1 MGILNKIDL
10 VICSYLGLSGHE
22 VDRPRTISI
31 VNNNLFITKNL
42 PFQRHKSY
50 ETLKCFSEGGIQ
62 GMDKKMREKIGIAAG
77 KSIAKDLTISFD
89 KIEIKND

>member
-1 MGILNKIDL
+1 MGILNKIDMI
-10 VICSYLGLSGHE
+10 ICSYLGLTGYE

-31 VNNNLFITKNL
+31 INNNVFITKNL

-50 ETLKCFSEGGIQ
+50 ETLKCFSESAIQ
-62 GMDKKMREKIGIAAG
+62 DMGKKMRGKIGVAAG
-77 KSIAKDLTISFD
+77 KAIAKDLTISFD